1 MKKFFLLFAVS
12 TVLFACDKDE
22 NKENK
27 EKSYD
32 SEKVTLHGGK
42 VWTSAKVSK
51 EGKPQQ
57 VSIVLDDATLNSV
70 PVGQPSDHSGHE
82 NNIMIPISGNSGT
95 PFKFAMVNWN
105 SSGHEPDNIYTLP
118 HFDFHFYT
126 STQNEVMAYTD
137 MAKIENLP
145 ATDYIPANHLAGA
158 PVPMMGKH
166 WVDLTSPELTG
177 QAPFTQT
184 FIYGSYDA
192 QVVFYEPMITLN
204 FLKTTNE
211 FERPIPQPAK
221 VKANGYYPTKMKIKK
236 KSGTTEIVLD
246 GFTYRQAS

>member
-12 TVLFACDKDE
+12 AVLFACDKDE

-57 VSIVLDDATLNSV
+57 VSIILDDATLNSV
-70 PVGQPSDHSGHE
+70 PVGQPSDHTGHE
-82 NNIMIPISGNSGT
+82 NNLMIPISTASGT

-105 SSGHEPDNIYTLP
+105 SSGHEPDGVYTLP

-126 STQNEVMAYTD
+126 SAQTEVMNYTD
-137 MAKIENLP
+137 MAKANIAP
-145 ATDYIPANHLAGA
+145 AADYIPANHFGGD

-184 FIYGSYDA
+184 FIYGSYDGK
-192 QVVFYEPMITLN
+192 VVFYEPMITLN
-204 FLKTTNE
+204 FLKNTTE
-211 FERPIPQPAK
+211 FERPIPQPSKFQAS
-221 VKANGYYPTKMKIKK
+221 GYYPTKMKIKK
-236 KSGTTEIVLD
+236 KSGTTEVVLD
-246 GFTYRQAS
+246 GFVYRQAS